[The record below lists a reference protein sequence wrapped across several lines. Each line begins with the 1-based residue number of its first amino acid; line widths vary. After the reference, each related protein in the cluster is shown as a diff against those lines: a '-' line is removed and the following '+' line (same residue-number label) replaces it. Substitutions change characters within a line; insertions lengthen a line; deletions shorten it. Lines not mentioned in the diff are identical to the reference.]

1 MTGPNKASRDGRLR
15 SSWQVL
21 AVYIGAS
28 WVVLQVV
35 DVLKDNMGLPD
46 WVFPFSVV
54 LLLIGLPIMLVTAM
68 IQGRPT
74 AAVPEATDSTPAPV
88 TSQTGSERPSRHLFT
103 WRNALFGGAA
113 AFVLLTAVT
122 TGFMFMRNRG
132 IGQGDLEN
140 AAVYYAQFVDLWSEA
155 DPDVQPRVE
164 TARARLQDIVR
175 ERG

>member
-1 MTGPNKASRDGRLR
+1 MSGLNRLSRDGMLR

-68 IQGRPT
+68 IQGIL
-74 AAVPEATDSTPAPV
+74 
-88 TSQTGSERPSRHLFT
+88 G
-103 WRNALFGGAA
+103 
-113 AFVLLTAVT
+113 
-122 TGFMFMRNRG
+122 
-132 IGQGDLEN
+132 
-140 AAVYYAQFVDLWSEA
+140 
-155 DPDVQPRVE
+155 
-164 TARARLQDIVR
+164 
-175 ERG
+175 